1 MEEMK
6 LTHATGRATVVVERG
21 IDGDCGG
28 SAPRDG
34 EQAAPGHHFTD
45 NRKKLA
51 EGMQL
56 LAHAESIVKL
66 KRVFELKD
74 KLLDALGSK
83 FLEQEDEQ
91 EDEQMADFLEQEE
104 LWQWRDEVADQQMA
118 DFLEQEELWQWRD
131 EVADQQMADFLEHEE
146 LWQWR
151 DAVAAGEEW

>member
-34 EQAAPGHHFTD
+34 EQAAPGHHSNDTNTD
-45 NRKKLA
+45 LT
-51 EGMQL
+51 ELDQL
-56 LAHAESIVKL
+56 LAHARAILKL
-66 KRVFELKD
+66 QHVFELKD
-74 KLLDALGSK
+74 KLLEALRIK
-83 FLEQEDEQ
+83 CLEQEDQQ
-91 EDEQMADFLEQEE
+91 EDE
-104 LWQWRDEVADQQMA
+104 QMA

-146 LWQWR
+146 LWQW
-151 DAVAAGEEW
+151 

>member
-6 LTHATGRATVVVERG
+6 LTHSTGRATVVVERG

-74 KLLDALGSK
+74 KLLEALRIK
-83 FLEQEDEQ
+83 CLEQEDQQ

-104 LWQWRDEVADQQMA
+104 LW
-118 DFLEQEELWQWRD
+118 L
-131 EVADQQMADFLEHEE
+131 
-146 LWQWR
+146 WR